1 MKQKTV
7 LKRTEMEKWIVCDE
21 VAAIPYMYTDNIL
34 CISNKVQ
41 GVVCP
46 FVGPYFDFTHAS
58 VVE

>member
-1 MKQKTV
+1 
-7 LKRTEMEKWIVCDE
+7 MEKWIVCDE